1 MASIVDLSVPLTNN
15 KHVAPRWART
25 KVRYQGHRFGLLAIW
40 ALFRL
45 TPKYLRT
52 GLGWANDTIILS
64 THGTTHVDAPW
75 HYAPLSEGRPAR
87 TIDQLPLQWFYGD
100 GVVLDMRHKR
110 HGEAITK
117 EDIQSALA
125 LIDYTIKP
133 YDIVLV
139 QTGNDRLL
147 NTHAYFSEQPGVS
160 AEATRWLL
168 DQGVKLVGIDAWG
181 WDVAL
186 PLQARQAKESGRM
199 DVFWAAHFVGV
210 DKEYCQIER
219 LTNLDKLPPAG
230 FKICAFPLKVAG
242 GSAGPA
248 RVVAIIDDN

>member
-1 MASIVDLSVPLTNN
+1 MMRRVGRAQKYGAKGTAS
-15 KHVAPRWART
+15 A
-25 KVRYQGHRFGLLAIW
+25 FAIW

-110 HGEAITK
+110 HGEAITS

-125 LIDYTIKP
+125 PIDYTIKP

-147 NTHAYFSEQPGVS
+147 NPC
-160 AEATRWLL
+160 LL
-168 DQGVKLVGIDAWG
+168 Q
-181 WDVAL
+181 
-186 PLQARQAKESGRM
+186 
-199 DVFWAAHFVGV
+199 
-210 DKEYCQIER
+210 
-219 LTNLDKLPPAG
+219 
-230 FKICAFPLKVAG
+230 
-242 GSAGPA
+242 
-248 RVVAIIDDN
+248 